1 MQRRQFV
8 CLAAGSV
15 AVGAFAAHL
24 ASGGREDAGASS
36 SDSMATLPTPA
47 GDNLIAVNRTAR
59 AFGSKI
65 SITVLH
71 ADPPTARDAVDAAFG
86 ELALIEQLMSVYRD
100 DSQLSRL
107 NRDGYLDDPH
117 PYLVR
122 VLQFARQTSRQTNG
136 AFDITVQP
144 LWRLFDTARAAGR
157 LPSEGEIAAARGSV
171 DWQCVEAT
179 ERRVR
184 LVSDRRPAI
193 TLNGIAQGFAA
204 DRVMAALAE
213 RGIENALVNTGE
225 LSVRGHGRRGDAWS
239 VGIQHPRQPDGFLSL
254 ARLTGRCLAT
264 SGDYATTF
272 SADRRHHH
280 IFDPRT
286 GQSPTELASVSV
298 LAPTAMAADALS
310 TAAMVLG
317 LEASLPILADLPDTD
332 ALYVD
337 KQGREHRTV
346 NFPCSD
352 HLPNR
357 SGQVSAQLSQRNVC

>member
-8 CLAAGSV
+8 CLAAGSA
-15 AVGAFAAHL
+15 AVGAFVAHL
-24 ASGGREDAGASS
+24 ASGDRGNAGSTTSPRSGAP
-36 SDSMATLPTPA
+36 TLPVPA
-47 GDNLIAVNRTAR
+47 GDHLVAVQRTAR
-59 AFGSKI
+59 AFGARM

-86 ELALIEQLMSVYRD
+86 ELALIERLMSIYRD
-100 DSQLSRL
+100 DSELSRL

-122 VLQFARQTSRQTNG
+122 VLQYARQTSQRTNG

-144 LWRLFDTARAAGR
+144 LWRLFDASRAARR
-157 LPSEGEIAAARGSV
+157 LPTEVEIAAARARI
-171 DWQCVEAT
+171 DWRCVEAT
-179 ERRVR
+179 ERQVR
-184 LVSDRRPAI
+184 FVDGRPEI

-213 RGIENALVNTGE
+213 RGVENALVNTGE

-239 VGIQHPRQPDGFLSL
+239 VGIQHPRQPDALLSL

-272 SADRRHHH
+272 SDDRRHHH

-286 GQSPTELASVSV
+286 GLSPIDLASVTI
-298 LAPTAMAADALS
+298 LAPTAMEADALS

-317 LEASLPILADLPDTD
+317 AEATLPLVTNLPEVD
-332 ALYVD
+332 ALLVD
-337 KQGREHRTV
+337 KQGHRHRTA
-346 NFPCSD
+346 NFPA
-352 HLPNR
+352 NT
-357 SGQVSAQLSQRNVC
+357 A